1 MENLFSY
8 GTLQEENVQLENY
21 NRILEG
27 SDDILKNH
35 CLKNIEIKDESVI
48 RKSNK
53 NIHPIIYYTGNEE
66 DEIRGKVFKIT
77 SDELIKTDN
86 YEVSDYHRVEVTL
99 KSGIK
104 SWVYVG
110 ISKPYEDYQT
120 DEEPA
125 PITDKDDKQI
135 KPILR

>member
-8 GTLQEENVQLENY
+8 GTLQEEKVQLENY

-27 SDDILKNH
+27 SDDILINH

-53 NIHPIIYYTGNEE
+53 NIHPIIYYTGNEK

-77 SDELIKTDN
+77 PDELIKTDN

-110 ISKPYEDYQT
+110 INTTYEDYQAG
-120 DEEPA
+120 EKPA
-125 PITDKDDKQI
+125 PIDDKNDEQI
-135 KPILR
+135 

>member
-48 RKSNK
+48 KKSNK
-53 NIHPIIYYTGNEE
+53 NIHTIIYYTGNGQ
-66 DEIRGKVFKIT
+66 DEIKGKVFKIT
-77 SDELIKTDN
+77 PDELIKTDN
-86 YEVSDYHRVEVTL
+86 YEVSDYQRVEVTL

-110 ISKPYEDYQT
+110 VNTPYKDYQAG
-120 DEEPA
+120 EEPA
-125 PITDKDDKQI
+125 PITEKDDE
-135 KPILR
+135 

>member
-48 RKSNK
+48 
-53 NIHPIIYYTGNEE
+53 E
-66 DEIRGKVFKIT
+66 
-77 SDELIKTDN
+77 
-86 YEVSDYHRVEVTL
+86 RV
-99 KSGIK
+99 
-104 SWVYVG
+104 
-110 ISKPYEDYQT
+110 
-120 DEEPA
+120 
-125 PITDKDDKQI
+125 
-135 KPILR
+135 